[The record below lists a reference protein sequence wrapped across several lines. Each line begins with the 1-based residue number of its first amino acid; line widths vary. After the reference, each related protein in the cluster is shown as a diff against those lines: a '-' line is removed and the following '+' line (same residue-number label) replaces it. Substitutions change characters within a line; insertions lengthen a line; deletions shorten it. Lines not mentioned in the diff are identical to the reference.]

1 MDSESHSDNDD
12 HIIDITN
19 DEDSSSRSSLDERS
33 YPSLSSS
40 LSTDDESSDEGAS
53 SSTRGCGSLW
63 NIMELVV
70 TLVQIVAS
78 LIVLTLA
85 KDEHQQALLLTWVI
99 GYTCGCI
106 TITLLILLSCVRKYN
121 RIGVYSKT
129 RTDRVMDALKM
140 GNECF
145 FVVWLVMGILWI
157 CYGHSSSSDTPKL
170 YRLYSVREGIGG
182 RFVFKKPSHDDSCC
196 ICLGKYGEEK
206 GVGLRKLECSHVF
219 HSQCID
225 KWLKIKSTC
234 PLCESQVRW

>member
-170 YRLYSVREGIGG
+170 YRLCVVFIAFSCIRFAYALLLCADSVREGIGG
-182 RFVFKKPSHDDSCC
+182 RFVFKKPSHDDVKLLHM
-196 ICLGKYGEEK
+196 LGEIWRGKRSRTKE
-206 GVGLRKLECSHVF
+206 
-219 HSQCID
+219 
-225 KWLKIKSTC
+225 T
-234 PLCESQVRW
+234 

>member
-1 MDSESHSDNDD
+1 
-12 HIIDITN
+12 
-19 DEDSSSRSSLDERS
+19 
-33 YPSLSSS
+33 
-40 LSTDDESSDEGAS
+40 
-53 SSTRGCGSLW
+53 
-63 NIMELVV
+63 MELVV

-170 YRLYSVREGIGG
+170 YRLCVVFIAFSCIRFAYALLLCADNLKSNDVYSVREGLGG
-182 RFVFKKPSHDDSCC
+182 RFVFKKPSHEDVKLLHM
-196 ICLGKYGEEK
+196 LGEIW
-206 GVGLRKLECSHVF
+206 R
-219 HSQCID
+219 
-225 KWLKIKSTC
+225 
-234 PLCESQVRW
+234 